1 MAERSRNK
9 KSKDE
14 EPERK
19 KRRSRSAENDRPK
32 KRRKRPTLDSEDST
46 SAGDLNSGV
55 DSTSEGVE
63 EGPTLSLAELT
74 KDLGSSSA
82 KKREAAAHGLG
93 RLGPKAKRASS
104 ALAKLLE
111 DDEERVRLRAARAIG
126 KIGPGAV
133 AAVPALAL
141 CLKQT
146 GGKDKSRDETTVAG
160 VAVRALKRIGAAA
173 WPGLLAVFDDKDLR
187 RRAGRVLRSIEPK
200 ADEATHEAIEEL
212 LDVGREEAAE
222 AALAVLSRHGAAA
235 VPFLLRFATADDA
248 PELQDQAEDALESI
262 GKDAVPGL
270 ASALEDEDVDLR
282 LSAARNLCRIAREVS
297 QRAVARVCSRLE
309 DALDD
314 EDVGVRLQAVDA
326 LAALTEYASRA
337 EPSLVIAMGDTD
349 SRVGLAAVMALLDL
363 AEDKQGLAQR
373 MTKVLEGRRE
383 SEFTRVGAC
392 MILMHLGP
400 ASKESVP
407 ALLKAVEDPSTEVR
421 EYAHLALQAIRTPSM
436 RVSVIRTASL
446 RLKVV
451 DEDDEEADDEESS
464 DGRGPVA
471 PRKRRRAGGIRPR
484 RVRRRR

>member
-9 KSKDE
+9 KSKGE
-14 EPERK
+14 EPK
-19 KRRSRSAENDRPK
+19 KRRRSRSAENERPK
-32 KRRKRPTLDSEDST
+32 KRRKPSLDSEDST

-55 DSTSEGVE
+55 ESASEAAD

-82 KKREAAAHGLG
+82 KKRESAAHGLG
-93 RLGPKAKRASS
+93 RLGSKAKRAVP

-111 DDEERVRLRAARAIG
+111 DDEERVRLRAARALG
-126 KIGPGAV
+126 KIGPSAV

-160 VAVRALKRIGAAA
+160 VAVRALKRIGAPA

-200 ADEATHEAIEEL
+200 ADEATHEAIEDL
-212 LDVGREEAAE
+212 LEVGREDAAE
-222 AALAVLSRHGAAA
+222 GALAVLSRHGAAA

-248 PELQDQAEDALESI
+248 PELQDMAEDSLEAI

-270 ASALEDEDVDLR
+270 ASALEDGDVDLR

-337 EPSLVIAMGDTD
+337 EPSLIIAMGDED

-363 AEDKQGLAQR
+363 ADDKRGLAER
-373 MTKVLEGRRE
+373 MTKVLQGRRE

-392 MILMHLGP
+392 MVLMHLGP
-400 ASKESVP
+400 AAKESVP
-407 ALLKAVEDPSTEVR
+407 VLLKAVEDPSTEVR

-451 DEDDEEADDEESS
+451 DEDEEDEDEESS
-464 DGRGPVA
+464 EERGPVA
-471 PRKRRRAGGIRPR
+471 PRKRRRRAGGIRPR

>member
-1 MAERSRNK
+1 MAERSRKK
-9 KSKDE
+9 KSKSADSSD

-19 KRRSRSAENDRPK
+19 QRSK
-32 KRRKRPTLDSEDST
+32 KRRKPSLESEDST

-55 DSTSEGVE
+55 DSTSEGPD
-63 EGPTLSLAELT
+63 EGPPLSLEELT
-74 KDLGSSSA
+74 KDLKSSSS

-93 RLGPKAKRASS
+93 RLGAKAERAVP
-104 ALAKLLE
+104 ALARLLE
-111 DDEERVRLRAARAIG
+111 DEDERVRLRVARALG
-126 KIGPGAV
+126 KIGPAAV

-141 CLKQT
+141 CLQQT
-146 GGKDKSRDETTVAG
+146 GGKDKSRDETSVAG
-160 VAVRALKRIGAAA
+160 VAVRALKRIGSAA

-187 RRAGRVLRSIEPK
+187 RRAGRVLRSIEPR
-200 ADEATHEAIEEL
+200 ADDATHDAIEDLLLPGREDEAET
-212 LDVGREEAAE
+212 
-222 AALAVLSRHGAAA
+222 ALAVLSRHGAAA
-235 VPFLLRFATADDA
+235 VPFLLRFAGADDA

-270 ASALEDEDVDLR
+270 ASALAEGDVDLR
-282 LSAARNLCRIAREVS
+282 LSAARNLTRIAREVS

-326 LAALTEYASRA
+326 LAALTEYASRV
-337 EPSLVIAMGDTD
+337 EPSLVIALGDKE

-363 AEDKQGLAQR
+363 ADDRVALAER
-373 MTKVLEGRRE
+373 MVKVLQGRRE
-383 SEFTRVGAC
+383 TEFTRVGAC

-400 ASKESVP
+400 HAKESVP

-451 DEDDEEADDEESS
+451 DKDDAQEEDDESEER
-464 DGRGPVA
+464 GGPVA
-471 PRKRRRAGGIRPR
+471 PRKRRRPGGIRPR
-484 RVRRRR
+484 RRRR

>member
-1 MAERSRNK
+1 MSERSRDK
-9 KSKDE
+9 KSKSKG
-14 EPERK
+14 ERK
-19 KRRSRSAENDRPK
+19 RPRSAENERPK
-32 KRRKRPTLDSEDST
+32 KRRKRPSLDSEDST

-55 DSTSEGVE
+55 DSTSETAGDE
-63 EGPTLSLAELT
+63 PTRSLAELL
-74 KDLGSSSA
+74 KELKSSSA
-82 KKREAAAHGLG
+82 KKREAAAHELG
-93 RLGPKAKRASS
+93 RLGPKAKRAAS
-104 ALAKLLE
+104 ALATLLE
-111 DDEERVRLRAARAIG
+111 DEEERVRLRAARALG

-160 VAVRALKRIGAAA
+160 VAVRALKRIGAPA

-200 ADEATHEAIEEL
+200 ADEETHAAVEEL
-212 LDVGREEAAE
+212 LEVGREEAAE
-222 AALAVLSRHGAAA
+222 AALAVLSRHGASG

-248 PELQDQAEDALESI
+248 PELQDLAEDALEAI

-270 ASALEDEDVDLR
+270 ASALEDPDVDLR

-314 EDVGVRLQAVDA
+314 EDVSVRLQAVDA

-337 EPSLVIAMGDTD
+337 EPSLIVALGDSD

-363 AEDKQGLAQR
+363 AEDKQGLAER
-373 MTKVLEGRRE
+373 MVKVLQGRRE

-392 MILMHLGP
+392 MVLMHLGP
-400 ASKESVP
+400 AAKEAVP

-451 DEDDEEADDEESS
+451 DEDEEDDDEDEESS
-464 DGRGPVA
+464 EERGPVA
-471 PRKRRRAGGIRPR
+471 PRKRRRGRGIRPR